1 MRQVIFGVALTAIM
15 VASATS
21 GEVVWRSSTSG
32 VLPAPASEAPPIP
45 PPPTLPPV
53 QPLAASYAGQR
64 QAFGVGELVT
74 LRPTVTGGSG
84 HVEWWWPSIATL
96 PPGLLFDTTTGGFSG
111 RTQSPG
117 LYHWSLVAHD
127 LGTGE
132 RVGAVAV
139 LIIEP

>member
-1 MRQVIFGVALTAIM
+1 MTGSAL
-15 VASATS
+15 S
-21 GEVVWRSSTSG
+21 GEVVWRSPTTG
-32 VLPAPASEAPPIP
+32 VLPAQASAAPPVP
-45 PPPTLPPV
+45 G

-64 QAFGVGELVT
+64 QAFGVGELVS
-74 LRPTVTGGSG
+74 LKPTVSGGSG
-84 HVEWWWPSIATL
+84 RVEWWWPSIATL
-96 PPGLLFDTTTGGFSG
+96 PAGLLFDTATGVFSG

-132 RVGAVAV
+132 TAGAVAV